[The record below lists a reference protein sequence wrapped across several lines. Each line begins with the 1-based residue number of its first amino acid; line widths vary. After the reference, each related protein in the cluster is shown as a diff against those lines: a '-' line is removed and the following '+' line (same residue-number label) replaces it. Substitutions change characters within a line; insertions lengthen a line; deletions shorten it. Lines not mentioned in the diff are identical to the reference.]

1 MGRRT
6 GTNVTCPYSTILR
19 SVPTNAQLTL
29 TLLRIGEANNAPLPP
44 PTTSIH
50 KLKAAESH
58 LTQNEEKAEENIPKY
73 HPDHPDHRSQQRDS
87 RWKAPQKALSAI
99 KHTVKAGV
107 QTALHTDHAKAKI
120 TNSMSAKNRLGAVVE
135 AKKVSTALKGPKEF
149 ASRWRGTKGYVVI
162 LDSYNMEDATGTIL
176 RWTSED
182 GKDSWNIPVEDI
194 VEIEKLGGFGWKGKV
209 VIGWSL
215 DKQVVDALR
224 VVYKLP
230 VREQGTGTLVGER
243 LHEEYL
249 LTAVVGRD
257 ELANR
262 LLSIGRQKWECC

>member
-1 MGRRT
+1 
-6 GTNVTCPYSTILR
+6 V
-19 SVPTNAQLTL
+19 
-29 TLLRIGEANNAPLPP
+29 
-44 PTTSIH
+44 
-50 KLKAAESH
+50 
-58 LTQNEEKAEENIPKY
+58 
-73 HPDHPDHRSQQRDS
+73 
-87 RWKAPQKALSAI
+87 
-99 KHTVKAGV
+99 
-107 QTALHTDHAKAKI
+107 
-120 TNSMSAKNRLGAVVE
+120 
-135 AKKVSTALKGPKEF
+135 F

-162 LDSYNMEDATGTIL
+162 LDSYNMEGATGPIL